1 MQWSVSSLFLFWPL
15 CPHGK
20 YCDSA
25 TDNESVSLRKLPFHP
40 TILLFRFPPSLWP
53 WGPLTHLTDF
63 RMLAK
68 GGRGNLSGSCA
79 RLNYLH
85 AKVFIDGGS
94 TKSITSATF
103 TPLGETVQAHTK
115 RKKKNLSLCQNSNFN
130 SPVSSPVAPWMHVLL
145 LSLYLCH
152 WKKKNAN
159 SSSQTANL
167 FRFSL
172 SSRDIN
178 NSPKKRF
185 PCETRTLP
193 MHNTQCNIVGSI
205 KTPKHQNLKCIC
217 WKKSQYSG
225 NAGILWKVK
234 HQMPWQEFSLPRCN
248 NMEQSAPCSCW
259 MHYIKQYSGL

>member
-1 MQWSVSSLFLFWPL
+1 MTVGAADTFDWFPNVSQRRERQSVWLVRTTQLSARQSFYRRRQHKINNLSHVYTTRRDSTGSHKKKKKKTFHFAKTQTSTPLFLLQLPL
-15 CPHGK
+15 GCM
-20 YCDSA
+20 YCYFLFISA
-25 TDNESVSLRKLPFHP
+25 TE
-40 TILLFRFPPSLWP
+40 
-53 WGPLTHLTDF
+53 
-63 RMLAK
+63 
-68 GGRGNLSGSCA
+68 
-79 RLNYLH
+79 
-85 AKVFIDGGS
+85 
-94 TKSITSATF
+94 
-103 TPLGETVQAHTK
+103 
-115 RKKKNLSLCQNSNFN
+115 
-130 SPVSSPVAPWMHVLL
+130 
-145 LSLYLCH
+145 
-152 WKKKNAN
+152 KKNAN

-259 MHYIKQYSGL
+259 MHYIKQYSCL

>member
-40 TILLFRFPPSLWP
+40 TILLFRFPPSWWP

-68 GGRGNLSGSCA
+68 GGRGNLSGSYA

-115 RKKKNLSLCQNSNFN
+115 RIKKTFHFAKTQTSTPLF
-130 SPVSSPVAPWMHVLL
+130 LL
-145 LSLYLCH
+145 QLPLGCMYCYFLFISATE
-152 WKKKNAN
+152 KKNAN

-193 MHNTQCNIVGSI
+193 MHSTQCNIVGSI

-217 WKKSQYSG
+217 WKSQHSG

-234 HQMPWQEFSLPRCN
+234 HQMPSFSLPCCY

-259 MHYIKQYSGL
+259 MHYIKQYSCL